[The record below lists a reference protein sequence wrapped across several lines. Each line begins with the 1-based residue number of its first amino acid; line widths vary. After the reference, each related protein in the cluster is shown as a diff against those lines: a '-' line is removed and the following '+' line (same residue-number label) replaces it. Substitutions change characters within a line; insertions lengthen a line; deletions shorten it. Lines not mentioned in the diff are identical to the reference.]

1 MEPGLIVDSVGD
13 LQKHGEVLGAQVQ
26 PAVGA
31 AEVEG
36 VGSKVSCRVLPKVAL
51 AFELARQ
58 DSETARRSVAPRPD
72 QRFAGCE
79 ADVRLSTEGSEHVR
93 RCAHGEHDIDLVAD
107 VLRQRLRVD
116 GDQ

>member
-1 MEPGLIVDSVGD
+1 EVMEPGLSVDSVGD

-31 AEVEG
+31 TEVEG

-58 DSETARRSVAPRPD
+58 DSEMARRSVAPRPD

-79 ADVRLSTEGSEHVR
+79 ADVRFSTEIGRASCRERVYISVLWG
-93 RCAHGEHDIDLVAD
+93 CGEGM
-107 VLRQRLRVD
+107 R
-116 GDQ
+116 